1 MFCARCGKQMDD
13 NSTFCPFC
21 GQKVGAPVERGRGG
35 PKLKMS
41 MRTPDKKIIM
51 GVAAA
56 AMMLFVV
63 FGVLKVIGG
72 IFHGDKLLSNAYQDA
87 YSEWLTTLDLGGDSY
102 MTLEDLD
109 SDDIPEL
116 IVVDRRY
123 YTKVVSNVR
132 VRRDIDAYDFDISI
146 VSYKDGD
153 LIEFTTCLE
162 GSGSSEIQLR
172 SIGADKF
179 IIHWS
184 QFIPTGIA
192 NNDYAIWGNV
202 RYLKSVINITE
213 AGFEEGS
220 IYELFENGYSGE
232 RYYAKDG
239 NITDVDA
246 YENVDTYENIGSGN
260 YSEDCLSFDRVFGNF
275 DSAVEYYEQ

>member
-87 YSEWLTTLDLGGDSY
+87 YS
-102 MTLEDLD
+102 
-109 SDDIPEL
+109 
-116 IVVDRRY
+116 
-123 YTKVVSNVR
+123 
-132 VRRDIDAYDFDISI
+132 
-146 VSYKDGD
+146 
-153 LIEFTTCLE
+153 
-162 GSGSSEIQLR
+162 GSLLWI
-172 SIGADKF
+172 
-179 IIHWS
+179 
-184 QFIPTGIA
+184 
-192 NNDYAIWGNV
+192 
-202 RYLKSVINITE
+202 
-213 AGFEEGS
+213 
-220 IYELFENGYSGE
+220 
-232 RYYAKDG
+232 
-239 NITDVDA
+239 
-246 YENVDTYENIGSGN
+246 
-260 YSEDCLSFDRVFGNF
+260 
-275 DSAVEYYEQ
+275 